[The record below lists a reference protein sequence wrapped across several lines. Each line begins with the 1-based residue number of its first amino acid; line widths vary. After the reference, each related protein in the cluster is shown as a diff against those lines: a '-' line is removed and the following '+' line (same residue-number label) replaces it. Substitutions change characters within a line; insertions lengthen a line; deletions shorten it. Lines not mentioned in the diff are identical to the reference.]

1 MKKKII
7 WLIFCV
13 IILIYSPFSI
23 SSSEKIKLQ
32 TMGKITGGE
41 VQGNTLIVEKI
52 NKRVLEIDTAA
63 NIVWQK
69 AGLNSPNDAER
80 LDNGNTL
87 ISEFAS
93 FQVIEIDSAGNIVW
107 QQTGINGPQDAERLD
122 NGNTL
127 ITEASGF
134 RIIEIDNFGN
144 IIWQFSDLN
153 WPTDAER
160 LDNGHTL
167 IAESQGGRVIEV
179 DNEGNIIWQ
188 IDNLSNPVDVEH
200 LPNNNTLITDSNLG
214 CVIEVDNWGVII
226 REITGLNSPLD
237 AERLP
242 NGDILIAEYANHRI
256 IQINPDDEIVWVV
269 TGLEGAVDVER
280 LPNLPPSAPEITGPT
295 VGKMLTPM
303 FFNFTSIDPNAD
315 RLAYR
320 IKWGDGS
327 DNLWSDWQNS
337 GEPYC
342 ENHTW
347 LLPTWLLPNNYT
359 IFAMAKDCYDAKSD
373 WTTKEIII
381 PRNKIFA
388 DWILRFLDRFPILHQ
403 VISSFLAIQT

>member
-1 MKKKII
+1 MNKKMI

-13 IILIYSPFSI
+13 IILMCSTFTIA
-23 SSSEKIKLQ
+23 SSEKLKLQ
-32 TMGKITGGE
+32 TMVKTIGGE

-69 AGLNSPNDAER
+69 TGLNSPNDAER

-87 ISEFAS
+87 ISEYAS

-107 QQTGINGPQDAERLD
+107 QQTGIDGPQDAERLD

-160 LDNGHTL
+160 LDNGNTI
-167 IAESQGGRVIEV
+167 IAESQGQRVIEV
-179 DNEGNIIWQ
+179 DNEGSIIWQ
-188 IDNLSNPVDVEH
+188 VTNLSNPVDVER

-214 CVIEVDNWGVII
+214 RVIEVDNWGVIV

-242 NGDILIAEYANHRI
+242 NGDILIAEYANQRV
-256 IQINPDDEIVWVV
+256 IQINPEDEIVWEV
-269 TGLEGAVDVER
+269 TDLEGAADVER
-280 LPNLPPSAPEITGPT
+280 LPNLPPSAPEISGPT
-295 VGKMLTPM
+295 VGKMFTPL

-315 RLAYR
+315 TVTYFVR
-320 IKWGDGS
+320 WGDGLT
-327 DNLWSDWQNS
+327 NNWSPYQNS

-347 LLPTWLLPNNYT
+347 YLPINYT
-359 IFAMAKDCYDAKSD
+359 ILAMAKDCYGAESD
-373 WTTKEIII
+373 WTILEIII
-381 PRNKIFA
+381 PRNKIFV
-388 DWILRFLDRFPILHQ
+388 DWISRLLDRFPILYQ
-403 VISSFLAIQT
+403 LLRKFLVIQT